1 MAGTGLVVLGDWG
14 TSQVRLWL
22 CRGDAVVETA
32 TGPGIAALRADG
44 RTPAEVL
51 AALTGPW
58 HRDHGRLKTLLCGMV
73 GANIGWVDAGYVDC
87 PATGPKI
94 AAAVVDVDVES
105 RDIAIVPGLACERGL
120 GGPDVMRG
128 EETQIIGA
136 LGLVPHLAQGRHV
149 LCLPGTHSKWA
160 VVDNGRIVHFQT
172 ALTGELF
179 AVLQAHSIL
188 LARTSVDA
196 DADGFRTGV
205 ARIAQA
211 GPGQLIHLLFETRSR
226 QLRDGMS
233 IAHATGYLSGLLI
246 GAEVAAM
253 DAGPVTL
260 IGSQALTDLYA
271 TALATFGRQATI
283 VDGAAAVRAGL
294 RAIAQWRKEPS

>member
-1 MAGTGLVVLGDWG
+1 MASKSPVVLGDWG
-14 TSQVRLWL
+14 TSLVRLWL

-58 HRDHGRLKTLLCGMV
+58 RQDHGRLKTLLCGMV

-87 PATGPKI
+87 PATVAEI
-94 AAAVVDVDVES
+94 AAALVVVES
-105 RDIAIVPGLACERGL
+105 GDIAIVPGLACERGL
-120 GGPDVMRG
+120 DGPDVMRG

-136 LGLVPHLAQGRHV
+136 LGLVPLLAQGRHV

-160 VVDNGRIVHFQT
+160 VVDNGRIAHFQT

-188 LARTSVDA
+188 LARTHVDA
-196 DADGFRTGV
+196 DADGFRAGV

-211 GPGQLIHLLFETRSR
+211 GPDQLIHLLFETRSR
-226 QLRDGMS
+226 QLRNGIS
-233 IAHATGYLSGLLI
+233 APHATGFLSGLLI

-260 IGSQALTDLYA
+260 VGSPALADLYA
-271 TALATFGRQATI
+271 TALAMVGRQATVI
-283 VDGAAAVRAGL
+283 DGALAVRAGL
-294 RAIAQWRKEPS
+294 RAIDQWQREPS